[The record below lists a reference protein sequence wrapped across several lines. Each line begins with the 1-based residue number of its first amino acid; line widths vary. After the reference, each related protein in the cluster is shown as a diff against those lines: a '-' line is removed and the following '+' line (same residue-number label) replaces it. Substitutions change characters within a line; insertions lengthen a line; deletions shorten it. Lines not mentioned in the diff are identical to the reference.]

1 MYIYQQRAVVDYY
14 YSANLKIIETSE
26 TQLNDEYLE
35 NQLIQ
40 ALLSKLTL
48 VLGESIP
55 EYFSL
60 NDFKKNK

>member
-1 MYIYQQRAVVDYY
+1 MYIDQQRAVVDSD